1 MQAYVPPP
9 YTHNLAGE
17 ATESTDAA
25 APSVDSIA
33 PELEADSSSTAR

>member
-1 MQAYVPPP
+1 MQTYVPC
-9 YTHNLAGE
+9 LAGE
-17 ATESTDAA
+17 VTESTDAA